1 MEEEIKQLLGDNYQ
15 EGMSGEDIQ
24 KAFNK
29 MLLDTGKYVNKD
41 NADAQQRKIEKE
53 LNDKIQALENEKK
66 ALNNDLTNKM
76 TDEEK
81 IKAAQKKKDEE
92 FEEMRKL
99 LAQSQRNTSKLNF
112 TNNVSEAKRLA
123 GIEDEDNDFSEFIS
137 NAALE
142 DDEKNSSV
150 SKYINSLVKK
160 AYEK

>member
-29 MLLDTGKYVNKD
+29 MLLDTGKYVNKE

-76 TDEEK
+76 TDEEI

-99 LAQSQRNTSKLNF
+99 LAQSQRNTS
-112 TNNVSEAKRLA
+112 
-123 GIEDEDNDFSEFIS
+123 
-137 NAALE
+137 
-142 DDEKNSSV
+142 
-150 SKYINSLVKK
+150 
-160 AYEK
+160 